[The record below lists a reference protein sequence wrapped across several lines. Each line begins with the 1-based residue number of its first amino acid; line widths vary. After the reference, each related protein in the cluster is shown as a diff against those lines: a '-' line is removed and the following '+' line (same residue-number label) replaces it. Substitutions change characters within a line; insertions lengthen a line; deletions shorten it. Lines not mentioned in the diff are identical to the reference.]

1 MIEIDIEAVAGVEPH
16 KEVPVAK
23 LHEEADLVKAQNT
36 VQDRGRKSGRSSPPE
51 RRSPRRRSPPERKRR
66 SPPERINS
74 PPKRSRSRR
83 HSRSSSP
90 KRSSPRRHSRRSR
103 SRRSR
108 SLSRSD
114 GIIYLLIKILLITL
128 LINFYNRNKI
138 NSNNVEL
145 SDRRSP

>member
-1 MIEIDIEAVAGVEPH
+1 VQVIVVGNQEEVAHP
-16 KEVPVAK
+16 KDVA
-23 LHEEADLVKAQNT
+23 
-36 VQDRGRKSGRSSPPE
+36 RPPE
-51 RRSPRRRSPPERKRR
+51 RRRR

-74 PPKRSRSRR
+74 PPERSRSRR
-83 HSRSSSP
+83 HSRSSPSE
-90 KRSSPRRHSRRSR
+90 RSSPRRHSRRSRSRRSR

-145 SDRRSP
+145 SDRRST